1 MFGGAFV
8 AQVASRVRLIAEAPN
23 TIVADHPGFRI
34 RRFLVDVV
42 LQRKTIA
49 ERPGAGLAHAFVF
62 WGFVAFGGYTLVEF
76 LRGLAIVD
84 LTGAPWFHLYRVI
97 LTPFAGA
104 VLAGIVYLV
113 VRRVFFRPVGLGDR
127 VSFESVVIGFFIATL
142 MVTFLL
148 TWRLDDESL
157 AGRVNWWVHGCVIL
171 AFLALIPAS
180 KHLHLVLS
188 PITVFLK
195 SPELGAVSNLDFE
208 KE

>member
-42 LQRKTIA
+42 LQRKTIL
-49 ERPGAGLAHAFVF
+49 ERPVAGLAHAFVF
-62 WGFVAFGGYTLVEF
+62 WGFVAFGGYTIVEF
-76 LRGLAIVD
+76 LKGLAVAD
-84 LTGAPWFHLYRVI
+84 LTHTSWFGLYRTV
-97 LTPFAGA
+97 LTPFAAA

-113 VRRVFFRPVGLGDR
+113 IRRVFVRPVGLGGH
-127 VSFESVVIGFFIATL
+127 VSIESVVIGCFIAAL
-142 MVTFLL
+142 MITFLL
-148 TWRLDDESL
+148 TWRLDEETF
-157 AGRVNWWVHGCVIL
+157 AGRVNWWIHATVIL

-180 KHLHLVLS
+180 KHFHLVLS

-195 SPELGAVSNLDFE
+195 SPELAAVP
-208 KE
+208 